1 MYVCIHIKNYK
12 WLVRA
17 EYVLGFTKCWR
28 LVLLL
33 LFSFSQ
39 GIFSHMLLRDNNDL
53 YLNETKEV
61 ASVQGKGEAG
71 YS

>member
-1 MYVCIHIKNYK
+1 M
-12 WLVRA
+12 
-17 EYVLGFTKCWR
+17 LGLTKCCR

-33 LFSFSQ
+33 PFSFSQ

-53 YLNETKEV
+53 HLNETKEV
-61 ASVQGKGEAG
+61 SSVQGKGEAG